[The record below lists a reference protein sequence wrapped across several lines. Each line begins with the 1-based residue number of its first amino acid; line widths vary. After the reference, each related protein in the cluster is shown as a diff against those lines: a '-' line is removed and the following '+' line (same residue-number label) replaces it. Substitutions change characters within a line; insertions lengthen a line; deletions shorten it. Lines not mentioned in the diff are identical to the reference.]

1 VKRSSWIGL
10 RLLPLVAVASLAFVL
25 ACSSSADAPSA
36 PDQPA
41 AAAPAPTG
49 VAAVAPAPAAPAA
62 PAKPAVAAPAKPAV
76 AAQAPVMRPTAV
88 NPTVPRIQAPTAEPA
103 GAPIFGGTV
112 FWAGFSNPP
121 SVDWSCHTTFN
132 GGLSGHVY
140 ENFFTWDHF
149 RNEALPEAIGSWSL
163 SAEGTEYTFTLR
175 DGQTF
180 HDGSPVESND
190 AIATTIRWGG
200 STHAIAKQV
209 WDLVQPTHE
218 AVDSKTW
225 KMGMSQSFSLWPVYQ
240 AYNGAKLQPEAISNT
255 PPDQC
260 FDTQTQAI
268 GSGPYKFIEWVPGDR
283 VVMERFDGYNPRSE
297 PANGGGGAKISY
309 FDRIEMVVI
318 PDASTQVAGLRTGQV
333 HIASTV
339 SGDFKTV
346 LQADPEVTVAVI
358 GPGSPPYLVFNKT
371 AKPFNNKKA
380 RQAVLMAA
388 DMEQW
393 MIASLGSK
401 ESGDWVLDHNIFMSD
416 GPWATDVARDLYYK
430 PGGIDLPA
438 ATALLGEALAEE
450 GMTFNDEILLLA
462 ANNIFYMDGGGSFT
476 RQILESLGL
485 KVNRPAVDWAT
496 VIQWKNAGCDRPVDP
511 GATAPG
517 GGWNMYHTR
526 TGPFDPLTNE
536 GFSKTWSC
544 GWQNPEI
551 DQLTQD
557 WLTAPSLSEARALID
572 EMQLLVYEEVPYIQI
587 GSGLSLMAF
596 RNDLAYT
603 PTAGGFVL
611 SGAWFK

>member
-1 VKRSSWIGL
+1 MKRSSWTGL

-25 ACSSSADAPSA
+25 ACSSDDRTATAPA
-36 PDQPA
+36 KPA
-41 AAAPAPTG
+41 AAAPAPTA
-49 VAAVAPAPAAPAA
+49 VKAVASAPAAPEAPARPASAA
-62 PAKPAVAAPAKPAV
+62 PAAKAA
-76 AAQAPVMRPTAV
+76 AAQAPALKPTPV
-88 NPTVPRIQAPTAEPA
+88 NPTAPIIQAPTQEPQ
-103 GAPIFGGTV
+103 GAPKSGGTV

-121 SVDWSCHTTFN
+121 SVDWSCHTTFR
-132 GGLSGHVY
+132 GGVSNHVY
-140 ENFFTWDHF
+140 EPFFTFDHQ
-149 RNEALPEAIGSWSL
+149 RREAIPMSIGSWSL
-163 SAEGTEYTFTLR
+163 SADGTEYTFTLR
-175 DGQTF
+175 DGQLF
-180 HDGSPVESND
+180 HDGSPVETED
-190 AIATTIRWGG
+190 AISSTIRWGG

-209 WDLVQPTHE
+209 WDITQPRHE
-218 AVDSKTW
+218 VVDNKTW
-225 KMGMSQSFSLWPVYQ
+225 KMGMSSSFGLWPVYQ
-240 AYNGAKLQPEAISNT
+240 AFNGAWIQPKAISDT

-260 FDTQTQAI
+260 IDTQTEVI
-268 GSGPYKFIEWVPGDR
+268 GHGPYKYIEWLPGDR
-283 VVMERFDGYNPRSE
+283 VVMERYDDYNPRSE
-297 PANGGGGAKISY
+297 PQNGGGGAKISY

-333 HIASTV
+333 HIANSV
-339 SGDFKTV
+339 AGDFKSV
-346 LQADPEVTVAVI
+346 LQADSEVTVAVI

-401 ESGDWVLDHNIFMSD
+401 ESGDWVLDPAIFMSD
-416 GPWATDVARDLYYK
+416 GPWATQVSSEKYYK

-438 ATALLGEALAEE
+438 ATALMGEALAEE

-462 ANNIFYMDGGGSFT
+462 ANNIFYMEGGGSFT

-496 VIQWKNAGCDRPVDP
+496 VIQWKNSGCDRPVVP

-526 TGPFDPLTNE
+526 TGPFDPLSNE

-551 DQLTQD
+551 EQLTED
-557 WLTAPSLSEARALID
+557 WLVAPTIEEQRALID
-572 EMQLLVYEEVPYIQI
+572 EMQVLVYEEVPYIQI
-587 GSGLSLMAF
+587 GSGLRLMAF
-596 RNDLAYT
+596 RNELAYT
-603 PTAGGFVL
+603 PTAGSFHL

>member
-1 VKRSSWIGL
+1 MKRSSWFGL
-10 RLLPLVAVASLAFVL
+10 RLLPLVAIVSLVFVL
-25 ACSSSADAPSA
+25 ACSSSDDADTSQA
-36 PDQPA
+36 QP
-41 AAAPAPTG
+41 AAPAPAPTA
-49 VAAVAPAPAAPAA
+49 VKAVAPAPAAPAA
-62 PAKPAVAAPAKPAV
+62 PARPAVAAPA
-76 AAQAPVMRPTAV
+76 PTAMAQQIQSVAKPTPV
-88 NPTVPRIQAPTAEPA
+88 NPTLPLIQAPTQGPQ
-103 GAPIFGGTV
+103 GAPKFGGTV

-140 ENFFTWDHF
+140 EPFFAFDNA
-149 RNEALPEAIGSWSL
+149 RAEALPLSIGAWSL
-163 SAEGTEYTFTLR
+163 SADGTEYTFTLR

-180 HDGSPVESND
+180 HDGTPVETED

-209 WDLVQPTHE
+209 WDLVQPTHT

-225 KMGMSQSFSLWPVYQ
+225 KMGMSQSFGLWPVYQ
-240 AYNGAKLQPEAISNT
+240 AFNGAWLQPKAIADT

-268 GSGPYKFIEWVPGDR
+268 GSGPYKYIEWVPGDR
-283 VVMERFDGYNPRSE
+283 VVMERFTGYKPRSE
-297 PANGGGGAKISY
+297 PKNGSGGAKISY

-333 HIASTV
+333 HIANTV
-339 SGDFKTV
+339 SGDFKSI
-346 LQADPEVTVAVI
+346 LQADPEISVAVI
-358 GPGSPPYLVFNKT
+358 GPGRPPYLVFNKT

-388 DMEQW
+388 DMTQW
-393 MIASLGSK
+393 MTASYGA
-401 ESGDWVLDHNIFMSD
+401 GADWVLDGAIFMSD
-416 GPWATDVARDLYYK
+416 GPWATEVSTEKYFK
-430 PGGIDLPA
+430 PGGINLPA
-438 ATALLGEALAEE
+438 AKALLAEALSEE
-450 GMTFNDEILLLA
+450 GMSFDDEILLLA
-462 ANNIFYMDGGGSFT
+462 ANNIFYMDGGGSYT

-485 KVNRPAVDWAT
+485 KVNRPNVDWAT

-526 TGPFDPLTNE
+526 TSPFDPLSNE

-551 DQLTQD
+551 EQLTKD
-557 WLTAPSLSEARALID
+557 WLVAPTIEEQRALID
-572 EMQLLVYEEVPYIQI
+572 EMQILVYEEVPYIQL
-587 GSGLSLMAF
+587 GSSLALMAF
-596 RNDLAYT
+596 RNEMAFT
-603 PTAGGFVL
+603 PSAGGFNL